1 MFEFCQTA
9 PQNAQNIIFNS
20 FQLIQV
26 VHYIKV
32 S

>member
-9 PQNAQNIIFNS
+9 PQSAQNNIFYR